1 MMICILCLDYVC
13 MYVRT
18 YSVCVY
24 VYIYISMCV
33 CVCMCVSIHAYRPI
47 YNVYVYIYIYVY
59 IYALTT
65 APSKYVDAVPK
76 LMLTFPS
83 ATRMGP

>member
-13 MYVRT
+13 MYVCMYVRT
-18 YSVCVY
+18 VC
-24 VYIYISMCV
+24 I
-33 CVCMCVSIHAYRPI
+33 
-47 YNVYVYIYIYVY
+47 Y

-65 APSKYVDAVPK
+65 APSKYVEAVPK